1 MNPKGVSPE
10 LLLQVRQDRET
21 IAGELESLHLQ
32 HERLQEAANE
42 DTLSG
47 HLRQAI
53 HASHRSLR
61 ELAHE
66 SGLQTEELCD
76 FLEGNRSLSSEVLDR
91 LARAAGIVVTVSRGL

>member
-1 MNPKGVSPE
+1 
-10 LLLQVRQDRET
+10 LQV
-21 IAGELESLHLQ
+21 
-32 HERLQEAANE
+32 AAAE

-61 ELAHE
+61 ELASE
-66 SGLQTEELCD
+66 SGLATVTLCD
-76 FLEGNRSLSSEVLDR
+76 FLEGNCSLSSEVLDR